1 VVTGRFYNHVV
12 DMQQSNV
19 IQPATAPAAAVT
31 ANSKDIAYKMK
42 QLANQL
48 SHGEV
53 AIASDASGV
62 KIRCAH
68 VELSLYPLP
77 ICVTHRVEFVLLK
90 RLSLTILYAIRE
102 AI

>member
-1 VVTGRFYNHVV
+1 
-12 DMQQSNV
+12 MQQSNV

-31 ANSKDIAYKMK
+31 VNSKDIAYKMK

-68 VELSLYPLP
+68 VELSLYYPL
-77 ICVTHRVEFVLLK
+77 IIFQFVLCIKWNLSFLK
-90 RLSLTILYAIRE
+90 DSL
-102 AI
+102 